1 MNTKFKSEDFNMSNH
16 LFVIASR
23 KKYRFT
29 SNRGPLNV
37 EQLWDLPLT
46 IADGFDLNSVARE
59 QARALSD
66 LQQQDFVGTQNSAAV
81 AAATDKLDIV
91 KFVIKAKQDEAE
103 ARRTAADN
111 RQRRDVLLA
120 ALEQKETAALQ
131 SLTPEQIR
139 AELDKLGS

>member
-1 MNTKFKSEDFNMSNH
+1 MSNH

-29 SNRGPLNV
+29 SNRGPLTV

-46 IADGFDLNSVARE
+46 IADGFDLNVVARE

-81 AAATDKLDIV
+81 TAATDKLDIV
-91 KFVIKAKQDEAE
+91 KFIIKAKQDEAE
-103 ARRTAADN
+103 ARRAAADN

-131 SLTPEQIR
+131 ALTPEQLR
-139 AELDKLGS
+139 AELEKLGS

>member
-1 MNTKFKSEDFNMSNH
+1 MSNH

-29 SNRGPLNV
+29 SNRGPLTV

-46 IADGFDLNSVARE
+46 IADGFDLNGVARE

-81 AAATDKLDIV
+81 TAATDKLDIV
-91 KFVIKAKQDEAE
+91 KFIIKAKQDEAE
-103 ARRTAADN
+103 ARRAAADN

-131 SLTPEQIR
+131 ALTPEQLR
-139 AELDKLGS
+139 AELEKLGS